1 MKCEGEY
8 YNRRIDATYRAALKG
23 FSHTQ
28 LKRQRGFKGTTLGP
42 AGPVHK
48 LADEERKAI
57 EKKMR
62 DEGKI

>member
-48 LADEERKAI
+48 LAVCQDC
-57 EKKMR
+57 
-62 DEGKI
+62 G